1 MLNKGERM
9 IFFIN
14 MGGGGC
20 IWHTSH
26 PPATGRERERE
37 ERRRR
42 RRRREKV
49 RLISG
54 YQIGV
59 SNPYLLES

>member
-1 MLNKGERM
+1 MLNKGRRT

-14 MGGGGC
+14 MGGGMYLA
-20 IWHTSH
+20 HFS
-26 PPATGRERERE
+26 PPSQRGREREKE
-37 ERRRR
+37 E
-42 RRRREKV
+42 EEEEEEEE

-54 YQIGV
+54 YHIEV

>member
-1 MLNKGERM
+1 MLSKGVHT

-14 MGGGGC
+14 LGGEYLA
-20 IWHTSH
+20 HFS
-26 PPATGRERERE
+26 PPSQRGREREKE
-37 ERRRR
+37 E
-42 RRRREKV
+42 EEEEEEEE

-54 YQIGV
+54 YHIEV